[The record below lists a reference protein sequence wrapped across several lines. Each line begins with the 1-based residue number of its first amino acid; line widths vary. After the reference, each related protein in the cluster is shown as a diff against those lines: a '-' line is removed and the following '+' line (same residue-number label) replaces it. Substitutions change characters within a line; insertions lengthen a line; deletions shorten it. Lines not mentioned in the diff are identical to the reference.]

1 MSLLDNNFGYRP
13 ITIESIESIGFKLS
27 KNTVYHVNGRQ
38 ANLYKRFSK
47 GWVQEYCFE
56 TAVLTIYPNDYW
68 RATKERHSSV
78 PEFFED
84 IIATLGQYECIG

>member
-1 MSLLDNNFGYRP
+1 MSILDNDFGHRP
-13 ITIESIESIGFKLS
+13 ITVESIEKIGFKLS
-27 KNTVYHVNGRQ
+27 DTIYRVNGRIVK
-38 ANLYKRFSK
+38 LYKRYSK
-47 GWVQEYCFE
+47 EGTQEYCFE
-56 TAVLTIYPNDYW
+56 TGVLVTYSKDYW